1 MVKRIITWNTQG
13 EGLANDEKKQELIDL
28 IRYSVDD
35 ENIEPIIFLQEAGE
49 LEGLKKRGKVY
60 YGETTLYVDYCMY
73 QLPPYS
79 LTKYEKEQQRRNHRC
94 TLMVLIPKSMRRKVE
109 FADLLYSGYSDRPM
123 LLLDIGTHLLAN
135 AHQPAFNQ
143 NYAFSC
149 MEMGISNL
157 GMRKKPWILGGDMN
171 CPVDYAL
178 KNIPT
183 LRNYSIIEPSDAT
196 HDSGSV
202 IDYFVCDSSTKANDI
217 YVVSTTYSDHNI
229 VIMDLE

>member
-13 EGLANDEKKQELIDL
+13 EGLANDQKKQELIDL
-28 IRYSVDD
+28 IRDSVDN

-49 LEGLKKRGKVY
+49 LKGLEKRGKVY

-79 LTKYEKEQQRRNHRC
+79 LTKYEEEQQRRNHRC
-94 TLMVLIPKSMRRKVE
+94 TLMVLIPDSMKKEVE
-109 FADLLYSGYSDRPM
+109 FADLLYSGYIDRPM
-123 LLLDIGTHLLAN
+123 LLLDIGTYLLAN

-196 HDSGSV
+196 HHSGSV
-202 IDYFVCDSSTKANDI
+202 IDYFICDSSTKANDI

>member
-13 EGLANDEKKQELIDL
+13 KWLSNEEKKQELFDL
-28 IRYSVDD
+28 IKDSVDKKY
-35 ENIEPIIFLQEAGE
+35 IEPIIFLQEAGE
-49 LEGLKKRGKVY
+49 INELERQGKVD
-60 YGETTLYVDYCMY
+60 YGEITLYIDYCIY
-73 QLPPYS
+73 QLP
-79 LTKYEKEQQRRNHRC
+79 LNIITEDEKQKRNHRC

-143 NYAFSC
+143 NYALSC
-149 MEMGISNL
+149 IEMGISNL

-171 CPVDYAL
+171 CSTDFALERIPVL
-178 KNIPT
+178 C
-183 LRNYSIIEPSDAT
+183 NYSIFEPSDVT
-196 HDSGSV
+196 HHSGSI
-202 IDYFVCDSSTKANDI
+202 IDYFICDSSTKANDI

>member
-28 IRYSVDD
+28 IRDSVDD
-35 ENIEPIIFLQEAGE
+35 KKIEPIIFLQEAGE
-49 LEGLKKRGKVY
+49 LEGLDKNGKVY
-60 YGETTLYVDYCMY
+60 YGETTLYIDYCMY

-94 TLMVLIPKSMRRKVE
+94 TLMVLIPDSMKKDVKI
-109 FADLLYSGYSDRPM
+109 ASLLYVGYQYRPM

-149 MEMGISNL
+149 IEMGISNL

-178 KNIPT
+178 KNSPT
-183 LRNYSIIEPSDAT
+183 LCNYSVIKPSAAT
-196 HDSGSV
+196 HHSGSV
-202 IDYFVCDSSTKANDI
+202 IDYFICDSSTKAKNI
-217 YVVSTTYSDHNI
+217 SVVETIYSDHNI
-229 VIMDLE
+229 VIMDLK

>member
-13 EGLANDEKKQELIDL
+13 EGLTNDEKKQELIDL
-28 IRYSVDD
+28 IRDSVDD
-35 ENIEPIIFLQEAGE
+35 KNIEPIIFLQEAGD
-49 LEGLKKRGKVY
+49 LKGLKKRGKVY

-79 LTKYEKEQQRRNHRC
+79 LTKYEEEQQRRNHRC
-94 TLMVLIPKSMRRKVE
+94 TLMVLIPKSMSRDVE
-109 FADLLYSGYSDRPM
+109 FVDLLYSGYLNRPM

-149 MEMGISNL
+149 IEMGISNL

-171 CPVDYAL
+171 CPTEFAL
-178 KNIPT
+178 ERIPS
-183 LRNYSIIEPSDAT
+183 LCNYSIIEPSDAT
-196 HDSGSV
+196 HHSGRI
-202 IDYFVCDSSTKANDI
+202 IDYFICDSSTKANDI
-217 YVVSTTYSDHNI
+217 SVVETIYSDHNI

>member
-13 EGLANDEKKQELIDL
+13 EGVANDEKKQELIDL
-28 IRYSVDD
+28 IRDSVDD
-35 ENIEPIIFLQEAGE
+35 KKIEPIIFLQEAGE
-49 LEGLKKRGKVY
+49 LEGLDKNGKVY
-60 YGETTLYVDYCMY
+60 YGETTLYIDYCMY

-94 TLMVLIPKSMRRKVE
+94 TLMVLIPDSMKKDVKI
-109 FADLLYSGYSDRPM
+109 ASLLYVGYPDRPM

-149 MEMGISNL
+149 IEMGISNL

-178 KNIPT
+178 KNSPT
-183 LRNYSIIEPSDAT
+183 LCNYSVIKPSAAT
-196 HDSGSV
+196 HHSGSV
-202 IDYFVCDSSTKANDI
+202 IDYFICDSSTKAKNI
-217 YVVSTTYSDHNI
+217 SVVETIYSDHNI
-229 VIMDLE
+229 VIMDLK